1 MVISSLVI
9 GASYF
14 TYDIVYRQFLNFRQV
29 DGNVVEALTLR
40 NVLNND
46 IAACEL
52 VYRADDGIRIVNF
65 KGTEYTY
72 TFGKDLVIRDVQT
85 ARDTFHIGTT
95 DVKFNGMDGASVG
108 QGLVEA
114 LELVIIVNEAQNTL
128 SFHKQYGA
136 DQLMLAEG
144 ANKR

>member
-9 GASYF
+9 GASYL

-46 IAACEL
+46 IAAGEW
-52 VYRADDGIRIVNF
+52 VYRANNGIRIVDF
-65 KGTEYTY
+65 EGTECTY
-72 TFGKDLVIRDVQT
+72 TFGEGLVIRDVPT
-85 ARDTFHIGTT
+85 GRDTFHIATT
-95 DVKFNGMDGASVG
+95 DVKYNGMDGPSVG

-114 LELVIIVNEAQNTL
+114 LGMVITINGAQNTL

-136 DQLMLAEG
+136 DLLMLAEG
-144 ANKR
+144 ANGK